1 MLVRIVKMGF
11 DPDKI
16 ETFLQNFEKRK
27 TLIRGFE
34 GCMFL
39 ELYRDKLIK
48 ISFSPTVTGQM
59 NLLWKTIETHH
70 FSRRYGLIPKYI
82 STKNPKP
89 GASRNLLVLSSK

>member
-27 TLIRGFE
+27 TRIRGFQ

-39 ELYRDKLIK
+39 ELYRDKNNPNQFFTYSYWTDEAALENYRNSSLFKELWAETK
-48 ISFSPTVTGQM
+48 IYFNQKPEAWSVDKLVS
-59 NLLWKTIETHH
+59 IE
-70 FSRRYGLIPKYI
+70 
-82 STKNPKP
+82 
-89 GASRNLLVLSSK
+89 